1 MMHSDKYEEESLGK
15 VYDSKLMKRLLSY
28 VKPYKVWVAA
38 SVVLLLIASAA
49 ELAGPYLIKLGIDS
63 YISAGDKRGL
73 AWISLALLAV
83 NVVSFLMNYLQ
94 VYLMNLTGQRI
105 IYDMRTQLFSHI
117 QTQSLSFFDR
127 NPVGRL
133 MSRIMT
139 DVQVMNELFTS
150 GVVMA
155 LGDLFTLLGIMGIM
169 LALNVKLA
177 LVTFVV
183 LPLLFVTSMV
193 FRSKVRVSYRQIRT
207 RIARINAFLQENIS
221 GIRTVQMF
229 NREAKN
235 FQKFDKLNHDHLDAY
250 LRSIM
255 YYAVFF
261 PVIEIIGAIAV
272 ALIIWYGGSG
282 VLSGA
287 LTLGT
292 LVAFTQY
299 VSRFFMPIR
308 DLSEK
313 YNILQSAMASAER
326 VFNLLDTD
334 TRLPQPRRNLLPD
347 DPAGALE
354 FDDVSFAYDDDYVL
368 KNVSFRVEPGE
379 TVAFVGATGAGK
391 TTIMN
396 LLCRFYDPS
405 KGSIRMDGVD
415 LRDADEEF
423 LRRQMT
429 IVLQDVYLFSGSI
442 RDNIRLA
449 NSSIPD
455 DRVLDA
461 VRRARV
467 GELIEKLPMG
477 LDQQVGERGVTL
489 SAGQRQLIAFAR
501 ALAFDPK
508 ILILDEATSSVDP
521 ETEDLIREASAEVMR
536 GRTSI
541 VIAHRLST
549 IKGADRIV
557 VIHKGKIRE
566 TGTHQELLKRRGI
579 YYKLYQIQYRDQ
591 EILGRDPSAVRR

>member
-28 VKPYKVWVAA
+28 VRPYKAWVAA
-38 SVVLLLIASAA
+38 SVALLLIASAA

-83 NVVSFLMNYLQ
+83 NVVSFLINYLQ

-299 VSRFFMPIR
+299 VSRR
-308 DLSEK
+308 
-313 YNILQSAMASAER
+313 
-326 VFNLLDTD
+326 
-334 TRLPQPRRNLLPD
+334 
-347 DPAGALE
+347 
-354 FDDVSFAYDDDYVL
+354 
-368 KNVSFRVEPGE
+368 
-379 TVAFVGATGAGK
+379 
-391 TTIMN
+391 
-396 LLCRFYDPS
+396 
-405 KGSIRMDGVD
+405 
-415 LRDADEEF
+415 
-423 LRRQMT
+423 
-429 IVLQDVYLFSGSI
+429 
-442 RDNIRLA
+442 
-449 NSSIPD
+449 
-455 DRVLDA
+455 
-461 VRRARV
+461 
-467 GELIEKLPMG
+467 
-477 LDQQVGERGVTL
+477 
-489 SAGQRQLIAFAR
+489 
-501 ALAFDPK
+501 
-508 ILILDEATSSVDP
+508 
-521 ETEDLIREASAEVMR
+521 
-536 GRTSI
+536 
-541 VIAHRLST
+541 
-549 IKGADRIV
+549 
-557 VIHKGKIRE
+557 
-566 TGTHQELLKRRGI
+566 
-579 YYKLYQIQYRDQ
+579 
-591 EILGRDPSAVRR
+591 

>member
-1 MMHSDKYEEESLGK
+1 MMQSDKYEEESLGK

-28 VKPYKVWVAA
+28 VKPYKAWVAS
-38 SVVLLLIASAA
+38 SVILLLIASAA

-63 YISAGDKRGL
+63 YISAGDKSGL

-83 NVVSFLMNYLQ
+83 NVVSFLLHYWQ
-94 VYLMNLTGQRI
+94 IYLMNLTGQRI

-139 DVQVMNELFTS
+139 DVQVLNELFTS

-183 LPLLFVTSMV
+183 LPLLFITSMV

-235 FQKFDKLNHDHLDAY
+235 FRKFDKLNHDHLDAY
-250 LRSIM
+250 LRSIT

-261 PVIEIIGAIAV
+261 PVVEIIGAIAL

-326 VFNLLDTD
+326 VFKLLDTD
-334 TRLPQPRRNLLPD
+334 TRLPRPRRSLLPEM
-347 DPAGALE
+347 PAGALE
-354 FDDVSFAYDDDYVL
+354 FEDVSFAYDDEYVL

-405 KGSIRMDGVD
+405 NGSIRMDGID
-415 LRDADEEF
+415 LRDAEEEF

-429 IVLQDVYLFSGSI
+429 IVLQDVYLFSGTI
-442 RDNIRLA
+442 GDNIRLA
-449 NSSIPD
+449 NASIPD
-455 DRVLDA
+455 NKVHDS

-467 GELIEKLPMG
+467 GELIERLPMG
-477 LDQQVGERGVTL
+477 LDQPVGERGITL

-549 IKGADRIV
+549 IKGADRII
-557 VIHKGKIRE
+557 VIHKGRIRE
-566 TGTHQELLKRRGI
+566 TGTHQELLKKRGI

-591 EILGRDPSAVRR
+591 EIPGRNTSAVRR